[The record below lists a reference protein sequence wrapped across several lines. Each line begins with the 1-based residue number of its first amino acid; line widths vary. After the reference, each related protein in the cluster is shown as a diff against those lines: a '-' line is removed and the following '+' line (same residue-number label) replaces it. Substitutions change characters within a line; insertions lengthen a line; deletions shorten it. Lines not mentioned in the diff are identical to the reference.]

1 MGLSSG
7 RRYDPTKPGGAVV
20 RKGGLVIEGVAKR
33 FGRRW
38 ALRGASFRAEP
49 GTALALMGH
58 NGSGKTTL
66 LRVVAT
72 TLRPTRG
79 GGRIFG
85 WDLLKETDRI
95 RHHVGALY
103 HEPGVY
109 ADLTARENLAFAVRM
124 WGGESEVTVDA
135 ALERVGLG
143 YAADE
148 RAGGFSSGMTR
159 RLALARLIMRPPD
172 LMLLDEPYAIFDAD
186 GIDLVN
192 ELVRGTADR
201 GGIALVATHDPTR
214 SAAVVDEV
222 ITLQEGRVVPA
233 PGPRPTLTA
242 GASP

>member
-1 MGLSSG
+1 
-7 RRYDPTKPGGAVV
+7 VV
-20 RKGGLVIEGVAKR
+20 SDGVVIEGVAKR
-33 FGRRW
+33 FGRKW

-66 LRVVAT
+66 LRVAAT

-85 WDLLKETDRI
+85 RDLLKETDEI

-109 ADLTARENLAFAVRM
+109 ADLTARENLIFAQRM
-124 WGGESEVTVDA
+124 WGGEGAVSIDA
-135 ALERVGLG
+135 ALERVGLDRV
-143 YAADE
+143 ADE

-159 RLALARLIMRPPD
+159 RLALARLVMRPPK
-172 LMLLDEPYAIFDAD
+172 LMLLDEPYASFDAD

-192 ELVRGTADR
+192 ELVRATADR
-201 GGIALVATHDPTR
+201 GGIALVATHDPVR
-214 SAAVVDEV
+214 SAAVVDGV
-222 ITLQEGRVVPA
+222 VTLQEGRVVPA
-233 PGPRPTLTA
+233 A
-242 GASP
+242 GAQPALKAEVAP